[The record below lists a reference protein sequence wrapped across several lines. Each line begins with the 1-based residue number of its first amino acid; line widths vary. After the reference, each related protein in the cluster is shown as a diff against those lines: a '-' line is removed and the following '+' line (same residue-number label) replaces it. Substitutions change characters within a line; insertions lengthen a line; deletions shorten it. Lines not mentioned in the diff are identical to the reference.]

1 MKLKKSYQKGDKV
14 LVESWGLP
22 IVKVTLTK
30 RYLKTDLG
38 FGVDG
43 WEAKIT
49 IKKEVE
55 KLRSNGVPY
64 SKGEKPTVFVA
75 DWQIIKKCR

>member
-1 MKLKKSYQKGDKV
+1 MKKSYQKGDKV

-30 RYLKTDLG
+30 RYLKTGSGL
-38 FGVDG
+38 GVDG
-43 WEAKIT
+43 WEAQIT

-55 KLRSNGVPY
+55 KLRANGVPY

>member
-22 IVKVTLTK
+22 SVKVTLTK

-38 FGVDG
+38 LGVDG
-43 WEAKIT
+43 WEAQIT
-49 IKKEVE
+49 NKKEVE
-55 KLRSNGVPY
+55 KLRVNGVPY
-64 SKGEKPTVFVA
+64 NKGEKPTVFVA

>member
-1 MKLKKSYQKGDKV
+1 MKKSYQKGDKV

-22 IVKVTLTK
+22 IVKVTLIK
-30 RYLKTDLG
+30 RYLKTGLG
-38 FGVDG
+38 LGVDG
-43 WEAKIT
+43 WEAQIT

-55 KLRSNGVPY
+55 KMRANGVPY
-64 SKGEKPTVFVA
+64 NKGEKPTVFIA